1 MWTIVG
7 VVQNS
12 RHNGPDHAVAPYQ
25 AYFPCSQRDGLYRG
39 FLLLRTGNDPAA
51 LGSAVRRI
59 VQEVDPDVPVT
70 RIMTFD
76 QLMADRSWT
85 RELGISLVGIFSG
98 VALLLSA
105 VGLYGVLAYSVGQR
119 TREIGLRVALGAQ
132 STDILGLVVRQ
143 GLLLVAIGLVVGLIS
158 ALILD
163 RFIESILY
171 GVSGN
176 DPLTLGL
183 AILILGSVGALAC
196 LFPALAAVRINPIS
210 ALRAND
216 Q

>member
-1 MWTIVG
+1 
-7 VVQNS
+7 
-12 RHNGPDHAVAPYQ
+12 
-25 AYFPCSQRDGLYRG
+25 
-39 FLLLRTGNDPAA
+39 
-51 LGSAVRRI
+51 
-59 VQEVDPDVPVT
+59 
-70 RIMTFD
+70 
-76 QLMADRSWT
+76 MADRSWT
-85 RELGISLVGIFSG
+85 RELGISLVSIFSG

-132 STDILGLVVRQ
+132 STDILGLFVRQ
-143 GLLLVAIGLVVGLIS
+143 PLLLVAIGLIVGLIS

-196 LFPALAAVRINPIS
+196 LFPALAAIRVNPIS

>member
-1 MWTIVG
+1 MLTIVG

-12 RHNGPDHAVAPYQ
+12 RHNGPDHGLAPYQ

-39 FLLLRTGNDPAA
+39 FLLLRTRNDPAA

-85 RELGISLVGIFSG
+85 RELGVSLVGIFSG

-119 TREIGLRVALGAQ
+119 TREIGVRVALGAQ
-132 STDILGLVVRQ
+132 STNILGLVISQ
-143 GLLLVAIGLVVGLIS
+143 GLRLVAMGIIIGLIS
-158 ALILD
+158 TLILD
-163 RFIESILY
+163 RLIENTLY

-183 AILILGSVGALAC
+183 AVLTLGSAGALAC
-196 LFPALAAVRINPIS
+196 LFPALAAIRINPIT
-210 ALRAND
+210 ALRD
-216 Q
+216 DR